1 MTEPDYS
8 HAAATEPEAGHEL
21 LDQLHTAITRYCVL
35 PSAATIDAVVLWVA
49 ATHCLPA
56 FDYAPRL
63 VVRSAEKRSGKSR
76 LLEVIDAVSH
86 QPLRVVN
93 ASVSYIFR
101 SLGTQ
106 HPPTLLI
113 DEADAIFGTK
123 VKAEQNEDLRG
134 LLNAGFQRGLNYGRT
149 VGPTHTPTEFP
160 TFAMAA
166 LAGIGRMPDTIEDR
180 GVVVEM
186 RRRKPSERVQPYR
199 RRRDEPALNDLRE
212 LLAAWG
218 TSQLDTLT
226 DADPTMPLE
235 DRAADTWAPL
245 VAVAD
250 AAGGE
255 WPDRARAA
263 AATITAEAAEH
274 DAEVSLNV
282 RLLGDVRGVFRDQGV
297 PFLKSGELCTEL
309 RQLEDA
315 PWGSFELNPSKLG
328 RRLTEYGIRTG
339 HSTTRTAR
347 GYRLEDFH
355 DAFERYLPP
364 ATPSEAPHPDM
375 KASAAAARWPRRDRA
390 QDHRSTRGTVASH
403 RLVV

>member
-160 TFAMAA
+160 RSPWRRSPVS
-166 LAGIGRMPDTIEDR
+166 AGCPT
-180 GVVVEM
+180 
-186 RRRKPSERVQPYR
+186 PSRTG
-199 RRRDEPALNDLRE
+199 
-212 LLAAWG
+212 AWWW
-218 TSQLDTLT
+218 
-226 DADPTMPLE
+226 
-235 DRAADTWAPL
+235 RC
-245 VAVAD
+245 
-250 AAGGE
+250 
-255 WPDRARAA
+255 AA
-263 AATITAEAAEH
+263 ANPAKECSPTGGGAT
-274 DAEVSLNV
+274 
-282 RLLGDVRGVFRDQGV
+282 
-297 PFLKSGELCTEL
+297 
-309 RQLEDA
+309 
-315 PWGSFELNPSKLG
+315 NP
-328 RRLTEYGIRTG
+328 
-339 HSTTRTAR
+339 H
-347 GYRLEDFH
+347 
-355 DAFERYLPP
+355 
-364 ATPSEAPHPDM
+364 
-375 KASAAAARWPRRDRA
+375 
-390 QDHRSTRGTVASH
+390 
-403 RLVV
+403 